1 MLLSGKGG
9 CRVNNAELGMEE
21 WLGGESR
28 GCCHHGVNKTLSY
41 YQKLLLM
48 CSLD

>member
-1 MLLSGKGG
+1 MLSEKGG
-9 CRVNNAELGMEE
+9 FRINDTELGVEK

-28 GCCHHGVNKTLSY
+28 GCCHHGVSKTLSH

-48 CSLD
+48 CSLN